1 MSRVSVRRAFTLVE
15 LLVVI
20 AIIGILVGLLLPAV
34 QAAREAARRMQC
46 SNNLK
51 QIGLALHNY
60 ESTYKALPCAI
71 WGENRINN
79 FNGTS
84 SRYDDDGYGWLTS
97 ILPFIEQGNMYN
109 RLAAYRSDDPSTPLS
124 LGTPGALE
132 LWWSSNGSPAS
143 GFPIPGGEQVIGTY
157 RCPSSGLPDRVPETW
172 TISGAQA
179 RSDTSSV
186 WSRGYAITDYKTA
199 GGSARGDYGL
209 MHKLWETPDGPR
221 KWKDVTDG
229 LSNTIAACESSYVTG
244 NRSAKWGNS
253 GTPTSPGNAEDW
265 PIWLGAPGSDECIRT
280 NGRFSAPI
288 NAATSPSNMFDAI
301 NDDSAFSFH
310 TGGAQFVFGDG
321 SVHFLSE
328 NIENRTYSNMH
339 DISDGQVLGDW
350 GQ

>member
-1 MSRVSVRRAFTLVE
+1 MVKTSMRRAGFTLVE

-60 ESTYKALPCAI
+60 ESAYKRIPCAI
-71 WGENRINN
+71 WGENRLNN

-84 SRYDDDGYGWLTS
+84 NAYDDDGYGWLVS
-97 ILPFIEQGNMYN
+97 ILPFIEQTNTYN
-109 RLAAYRSDDPSTPLS
+109 LLQSYQSNDPSTPLA

-132 LWWSSNGSPAS
+132 LWWRSNGAPST
-143 GFPIPGGEQVIGTY
+143 GFPIEIGRTRIGIY
-157 RCPSSGLPDRVPETW
+157 RCPSSALPDIVPETFG
-172 TISGAQA
+172 IPGA
-179 RSDTSSV
+179 RVSSPV
-186 WSRGYAITDYKTA
+186 SSTWSRGYAVTDYKTA
-199 GGSARGDYGL
+199 GGSQRGDFGM
-209 MHKLWETPDGPR
+209 MHKLWERPPR
-221 KWKDVTDG
+221 KWGDVTDG
-229 LSNTIAACESSYVTG
+229 LSNTIAAVESSYVTG
-244 NRSAKWGNS
+244 GTSTKWGGS
-253 GTPTSPGNAEDW
+253 ATPDNPGSASDW
-265 PIWLGAPGSDECIRT
+265 PIWIGGPGSDECVRT

-288 NAATSPSNMFDAI
+288 NAATSPSDMFNAI

-310 TGGAQFVFGDG
+310 TGGAQVVFGDG

-328 NIENRTYSNMH
+328 NIENTTYSNLH
-339 DISDGQVLGDW
+339 DISDGQPLGEW